1 MVDTRSLLIS
11 VVGSQLR
18 SEHAFELS
26 DKLLLSVVISFCDS
40 TIEMDDMTNRLFL
53 EFETLSAIISASPSR
68 LDQIKGMTDRLSVF
82 IRFLH
87 VFQLKVLESSIPDR
101 IVLSNSIALK
111 EFLVVKMQNLI
122 VEEIHALFIDN
133 GFKLLCVDLIGR
145 GSTDHVAGYPVE
157 IVKRA
162 IQVGAVGVILVHNHP
177 SRSPTPSRHD
187 LKFTRSVIASCLP
200 LGIKV
205 HDHVIIAGNEYISMR
220 ETGLLHGGMLAP
232 NSDQVG
238 VSKTATRNVFELAED
253 SCTFS

>member
-1 MVDTRSLLIS
+1 
-11 VVGSQLR
+11 
-18 SEHAFELS
+18 
-26 DKLLLSVVISFCDS
+26 LSVIISFCDY

-53 EFETLSAIISASPSR
+53 EFETLSAIISATPSR
-68 LDQIKGMTDRLSVF
+68 LSQIEGMTDRLSAF

-87 VFQLKVLESSIPDR
+87 VFQLKVLESGIPDR
-101 IVLSNSIALK
+101 IVISNSAALK
-111 EFLVVKMQNLI
+111 DFLVVKMRNLI

-133 GFKLLCVDLIGR
+133 GFKLLCVDIIGR

-177 SRSPTPSRHD
+177 SRSPAPSRHD
-187 LKFTRSVIASCLP
+187 LEFTRSVIASCLP

-220 ETGLLHGGMLAP
+220 ETGLMHGGMLVP
-232 NSDQVG
+232 NSDQADVFTP
-238 VSKTATRNVFELAED
+238 VNRNVLHLAED
-253 SCTFS
+253 NWALS